1 MCNSLISFH
10 SSLLLF
16 LIVSLFHLLPSML
29 TFVGLHT
36 VPMMNHHTMPKFG
49 FGPYKKTGVGSFYLP
64 KILTTG
70 TGCSGKV
77 ALELSHG
84 KSKQLISL
92 PSEKLDSNKRYF
104 VTFTVKET
112 EKQQQQQQQ
121 HQHGA
126 TNCEAA
132 SVQCSSTSEQK
143 Q

>member
-1 MCNSLISFH
+1 
-10 SSLLLF
+10 
-16 LIVSLFHLLPSML
+16 
-29 TFVGLHT
+29 
-36 VPMMNHHTMPKFG
+36 MMNHHTMPKFG

-70 TGCSGKV
+70 TGCNGKV

-112 EKQQQQQQQ
+112 DKQQGTTTTTNCDNKSA
-121 HQHGA
+121 GA
-126 TNCEAA
+126 TTSATATTTTA
-132 SVQCSSTSEQK
+132 SMDK
-143 Q
+143 

>member
-1 MCNSLISFH
+1 
-10 SSLLLF
+10 
-16 LIVSLFHLLPSML
+16 
-29 TFVGLHT
+29 
-36 VPMMNHHTMPKFG
+36 MMNHHTMPKFG

-70 TGCSGKV
+70 TACNGKV

-112 EKQQQQQQQ
+112 DKQQQQQAS
-121 HQHGA
+121 A
-126 TNCEAA
+126 TNCDQKTGAAANCTSA
-132 SVQCSSTSEQK
+132 SVDK
-143 Q
+143 

>member
-1 MCNSLISFH
+1 MSNHFILYHFF
-10 SSLLLF
+10 LF
-16 LIVSLFHLLPSML
+16 LSPTLI
-29 TFVGLHT
+29 T

-84 KSKQLISL
+84 KNKQLISL

-112 EKQQQQQQQ
+112 EKGGPAG
-121 HQHGA
+121 GA
-126 TNCEAA
+126 TSCEAKA
-132 SVQCSSTSEQK
+132 AGDENCATGGTSEK
-143 Q
+143 H